1 MAVQYTIAYESPHV
15 VVHVSGVPDRES
27 VSQMWRD
34 ITVSC
39 RENRCYAVL
48 GLSATDRSVAL
59 EDALDYA
66 SIFEEA
72 GVTPDYRI
80 AWVQSNQAAMVMIEL
95 ISEMT
100 RNRKLAESKVFSDEA
115 EARRWLAEPN

>member
-15 VVHVSGVPDRES
+15 VVRVSGVPDRES
-27 VSQMWRD
+27 ILQMWRD
-34 ITVSC
+34 IATSC
-39 RENRCYAVL
+39 RENGCYKVL

-59 EDALDYA
+59 EDALDFA

-72 GVTPDYRI
+72 RVTPDYRI

-100 RNRKLAESKVFSDEA
+100 RNRKLAESGVFSDEA
-115 EARRWLAEPN
+115 EARRWLRDDR